1 MKTALIASILTVCA
15 HGALAAT
22 IHVPGDHPT
31 IPDAVEAAVDGD
43 LILVAPGTW
52 DHTVNYRGRDLT
64 IRSTD
69 GPEVTVITSDPGRAC
84 VVIVD
89 GVDAVLDG
97 FTITGGTS
105 GGVWAINSDAY
116 ITNNVITGNS
126 HVEGNLQ
133 SGGGV
138 LIYNNSTTVLDQN
151 VIEDNVATNGGG
163 VAVVFTLSGDVPS
176 MGLNVIRNNVAQ
188 DFGGGIMVDN
198 GVALVCHRSPKGLV
212 AIFFRCRSARNC
224 WS

>member
-1 MKTALIASILTVCA
+1 MLQRRHLLRARSVQR
-15 HGALAAT
+15 
-22 IHVPGDHPT
+22 HPDRR
-31 IPDAVEAAVDGD
+31 PHRRGRFDGP
-43 LILVAPGTW
+43 VGPGTW
-52 DHTVNYRGRDLT
+52 QGSVVVDTKRVS
-64 IRSTD
+64 IRSEQGPDVTTIVADPAYGPAVVFNNITD
-69 GPEVTVITSDPGRAC
+69 VPDPADRPA
-84 VVIVD
+84 
-89 GVDAVLDG
+89 LDG

-198 GVALVCHRSPKGLV
+198 GAPS
-212 AIFFRCRSARNC
+212 S
-224 WS
+224 STT